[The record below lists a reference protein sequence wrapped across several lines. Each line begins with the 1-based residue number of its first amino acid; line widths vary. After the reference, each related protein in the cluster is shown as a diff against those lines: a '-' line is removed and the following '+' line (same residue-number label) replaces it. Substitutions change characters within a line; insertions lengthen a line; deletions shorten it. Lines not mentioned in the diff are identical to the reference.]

1 MTGKKRPS
9 RRLRADARARM
20 EETGEKYTAA
30 RAALVEGGPSYSDDP
45 PFSDHWLR
53 GFSRLSNPASAGWMG
68 TDVIAGEDPRT
79 LNGVHISK
87 GLGDHYWVTTIYDD
101 PHVNLED
108 DDEDE
113 IDPTTDDRF
122 RPVDAGA
129 SFDLTPTIV
138 CSVNAVWGKG
148 WRIQL
153 LRRAVSSGNLGVI
166 QSVTLWM
173 EWAFPI
179 DDAYLASAM
188 ALHECFGF
196 LSAVRRGEYRLWKT
210 PESGARALFPNG
222 PVAGA
227 FVGSTNRGGRAYI
240 GTPPDEALQRLD
252 LEISRVV
259 LAWVDL
265 VGQWE
270 HWMHNWPLAA
280 QFRDFDRYFAK
291 HPDHSS
297 RERFK
302 SLRAYYWEPVTVS
315 ELDALGLERKER

>member
-1 MTGKKRPS
+1 
-9 RRLRADARARM
+9 M
-20 EETGEKYTAA
+20 EETGEKYTTA
-30 RAALVEGGPSYSDDP
+30 RAALVEGGRSYSDDP
-45 PFSDHWLR
+45 PFADHWLR
-53 GFSRLSNPASAGWMG
+53 GFSRWTNPDGAVWMSG
-68 TDVIAGEDPRT
+68 DVIAGEDPRT
-79 LNGVHISK
+79 LNSVHISK
-87 GLGDHYWVTTIYDD
+87 GLGDHYWVTMIYDD

-153 LRRAVSSGNLGVI
+153 LRRAVSSGKLGVI

-196 LSAVRRGEYRLWKT
+196 LTAVQRGENRLWKT

-222 PVAGA
+222 PVAGV
-227 FVGSTNRGGRAYI
+227 FVGSNRGARAYE

-265 VGQWE
+265 VGRWE

-280 QFRDFDRYFAK
+280 QFRDFERYFAK

-297 RERFK
+297 RERFN

-315 ELDALGLERKER
+315 ELDALGLEREEPPASG